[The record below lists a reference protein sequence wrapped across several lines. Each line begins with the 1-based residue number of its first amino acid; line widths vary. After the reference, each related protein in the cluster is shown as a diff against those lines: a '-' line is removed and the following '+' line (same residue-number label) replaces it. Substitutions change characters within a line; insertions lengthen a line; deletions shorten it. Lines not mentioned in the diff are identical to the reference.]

1 MSTPFGTTND
11 GAPAHLLTL
20 SGDDGIVVRVA
31 DLGATLVEVHL
42 PDRDGVVADVALGYD
57 SAAAYQSPTNPYFGA
72 TVGRVA
78 GRIAG
83 AEFRLDGRSYRL
95 AAGEPPHALHGGP
108 DRGLSKVLWQ
118 VVRADDDE
126 VVLTYTSPDG
136 EEGYPGDLTV
146 TARYTLRG
154 NALEVHYQAVTD
166 AATPVNLTNHA
177 YWNLAGAGSGTILDH
192 ELQIFAAR
200 FTPSDHHLIPTG
212 EIAPTVGTAVD
223 FQRPRRIGDR
233 IDEVS
238 APPTLGYDHN
248 LLLTDDGPG
257 LRAAARLRDPTSGR
271 RLELETNQPGVQ
283 LYTGNRLNGD
293 LGKDGHVY
301 PRFGGMCLEP
311 QAPPDAVHHPEFPSI
326 ILQPGETYEHDS
338 VFRFSTD

>member
-1 MSTPFGTTND
+1 MSKPFGTTGD
-11 GAPAHLLTL
+11 GAPTHLFTLT
-20 SGDDGIVVRVA
+20 GDDGIVVRVS

-42 PDRDGVVADVALGYD
+42 PDRDGVVADVALGFDTAAGYR
-57 SAAAYQSPTNPYFGA
+57 SAANPYFGA

-95 AAGEPPHALHGGP
+95 AAGEPPNALHGGP
-108 DRGLSKVLWQ
+108 ERGLSKVLWD

-136 EEGYPGDLTV
+136 EEGYPGNLTV
-146 TARYTLRG
+146 TARYALRG
-154 NALEVHYQAVTD
+154 NALEVSYEALTD

-177 YWNLAGAGSGTILDH
+177 YWNLAGAGNGTVLDH
-192 ELQIFAAR
+192 ELQILASR
-200 FTPSDHHLIPTG
+200 STPSDDELIPTG
-212 EIAPTVGTAVD
+212 EIAPVVGTAID
-223 FQRPRRIGDR
+223 FQHPRRIGDR

-248 LLLTDDGPG
+248 LLLDAEGPA
-257 LRAAARLRDPTSGR
+257 LRPAARLRDPASGR

-283 LYTGNRLNGD
+283 LYTGNRLAGER
-293 LGKDGHVY
+293 GKDGHVY
-301 PRFGGMCLEP
+301 PRFGGVCLEA
-311 QAPPDAVHHPEFPSI
+311 QVPPDAVHRPEFPSI
-326 ILQPGETYEHDS
+326 ILRPGETYGHDS

>member
-1 MSTPFGTTND
+1 VSAPFGATRE
-11 GAPAHLLTL
+11 GASAHLFTL
-20 SGDDGIVVRVA
+20 AGDDGIVVRVA
-31 DLGATLVEVHL
+31 DVGASLVEVHL

-57 SAAAYQSPTNPYFGA
+57 SAAGYQAPANPYFGA

-83 AEFRLDGRSYRL
+83 ATFELDGRSYRL

-108 DRGLSKVLWQ
+108 DRGLSKVLWE
-118 VVRADDDE
+118 VVRATDDE
-126 VVLTYTSPDG
+126 VALTYTSPDG
-136 EEGYPGDLTV
+136 EEGYPGNLTV
-146 TARYTLRG
+146 TARYTLHG
-154 NALEVHYQAVTD
+154 DTLEVHYEAVTD

-177 YWNLAGAGSGTILDH
+177 YWNLAGAGNGTVLDH
-192 ELQIFAAR
+192 ELQVLASR
-200 FTPSDHHLIPTG
+200 FTPSDHELIPTG
-212 EIAPTVGTAVD
+212 EIAPVVGTAVD

-248 LLLTDDGPG
+248 FLLADDGPG
-257 LRAAARLRDPTSGR
+257 LRAAARLRDPASGR

-283 LYTGNRLNGD
+283 LYTGNRLDGE
-293 LGKDGHVY
+293 LGKDDHVY
-301 PRFGGMCLEP
+301 DRFGGVCLEP
-311 QAPPDAVHHPEFPSI
+311 QVPPDAVHRPEFPSVV
-326 ILQPGETYEHDS
+326 LRPGETYSHIS

>member
-1 MSTPFGTTND
+1 VSTAFGATTD
-11 GAPAHLLTL
+11 GAPTHLFTLT
-20 SGDDGIVVRVA
+20 GDGGIVVRVA

-57 SAAAYQSPTNPYFGA
+57 SAAGYQSPANPYFGA

-83 AEFRLDGRSYRL
+83 AEFRLDGRSYHL
-95 AAGEPPHALHGGP
+95 SAGEPPHALHGGP
-108 DRGLSKVLWQ
+108 DRGLSKVLWEA
-118 VVRADDDE
+118 VRADDDE

-136 EEGYPGDLTV
+136 EEGYPGNLAV

-154 NALEVHYQAVTD
+154 NALEVHYDAVTD

-177 YWNLAGAGSGTILDH
+177 YWNLAGAGSGTVLDH
-192 ELQIFAAR
+192 ELQVLASR
-200 FTPSDHHLIPTG
+200 FTPSDHELIPTG
-212 EIAPTVGTAVD
+212 ETAPVVGTAVD
-223 FQRPRRIGDR
+223 FQRPRRIGAR

-248 LLLTDDGPG
+248 LLLADGPG
-257 LRAAARLRDPTSGR
+257 RRPAARLRDPVSGR
-271 RLELETNQPGVQ
+271 CLELETDQPGVQ
-283 LYTGNRLNGD
+283 LYTGNRLDGQR
-293 LGKDGHVY
+293 GRDGHVY
-301 PRFGGMCLEP
+301 DRFGGVCLEP
-311 QAPPDAVHHPEFPSI
+311 QAPPDAVHRPEFSSI
-326 ILQPGETYEHDS
+326 ILQPGENYEHDS

>member
-1 MSTPFGTTND
+1 VSTPFGTATD
-11 GAPAHLLTL
+11 GAATQLFTLT
-20 SGDDGIVVRVA
+20 GDDGIIVRVC

-42 PDRDGVVADVALGYD
+42 PDRDGVIADVALGFD
-57 SAAAYQSPTNPYFGA
+57 SAAGYQSSANPYFGA

-83 AEFRLDGRSYRL
+83 AEFSLDGRSYRL

-108 DRGLSKVLWQ
+108 DRALSAVLWE
-118 VVRADDDE
+118 VVRTADDE

-136 EEGYPGDLTV
+136 EEGYPGNVTV
-146 TARYTLRG
+146 TARYTLHG
-154 NALEVHYQAVTD
+154 DTLEVHYEAVTD

-192 ELQIFAAR
+192 ELQIFASR
-200 FTPSDHHLIPTG
+200 FTPSDRELIPTG
-212 EIAPTVGTAVD
+212 EIAPVVGTAVD

-233 IDEVS
+233 IDKVS

-248 LLLTDDGPG
+248 LLLADDARG
-257 LRAAARLRDPTSGR
+257 LRAAARLRDPASGR

-283 LYTGNRLNGD
+283 LYTGNRLDGQR
-293 LGKDGHVY
+293 GKGAQVY
-301 PRFGGMCLEP
+301 DRFGGVCLEP
-311 QAPPDAVHHPEFPSI
+311 QAPPDAVHRPEFPSV
-326 ILQPGETYEHDS
+326 ILRPGETYSHIS